1 MGTGQCWNKFI
12 LALYAQGKRV
22 ENIVE
27 ALCQP
32 FCPSLPQHL
41 SSQVEITQGKRGRK
55 GCKGTYHAGISPN
68 SNYLFFFPPPA
79 IADKL
84 SLPQNTFQED
94 VVWKKSPSA
103 LYKGQSS
110 SNQALPDT

>member
-1 MGTGQCWNKFI
+1 MGTGQDWNKSI

-22 ENIVE
+22 ENIME
-27 ALCQP
+27 AL
-32 FCPSLPQHL
+32 CPSLPQHL
-41 SSQVEITQGKRGRK
+41 SSQVEIMQGKRGRK

-68 SNYLFFFPPPA
+68 SNYFFFPPPPA

>member
-1 MGTGQCWNKFI
+1 M
-12 LALYAQGKRV
+12 
-22 ENIVE
+22 E

-41 SSQVEITQGKRGRK
+41 SSQVEIMQGKRQEGMQRDLPCWNQPK
-55 GCKGTYHAGISPN
+55 LKLS
-68 SNYLFFFPPPA
+68 LFFPPPA

-84 SLPQNTFQED
+84 GLPQNTFQED